1 MCSCSRTPLKTRA
14 HSGLRS
20 ARGLAAAAR
29 RGAWQ
34 LRRRGA
40 AMKALKKGLGIY
52 TRDRDD
58 DVVKA
63 VSPRAR
69 APQPRAAAR

>member
-1 MCSCSRTPLKTRA
+1 
-14 HSGLRS
+14 
-20 ARGLAAAAR
+20 
-29 RGAWQ
+29 
-34 LRRRGA
+34 
-40 AMKALKKGLGIY
+40 MKALKKGLGIY